1 MAVSCQKQRV
11 IFSGSGLEGSLVGK
25 ARAAFEKATTWAAEV
40 TARACRA
47 LPAPL
52 ACLVSAVWGSGSGRN
67 PAWGFRKWRLSL
79 TFLCSGRKQLS
90 GDSERKPN

>member
-52 ACLVSAVWGSGSGRN
+52 ACLVSAVGAPVLEGTQ
-67 PAWGFRKWRLSL
+67 P
-79 TFLCSGRKQLS
+79 
-90 GDSERKPN
+90 GDSENGVCL